1 MNEGLVILDTQ
12 YAVEDYAIAVSLEN
26 EELLASI
33 NEALAALTEDGTVQA
48 IIDKYI
54 NNGEEEAVQE

>member
-1 MNEGLVILDTQ
+1 M
-12 YAVEDYAIAVSLEN
+12 
-26 EELLASI
+26 LASI